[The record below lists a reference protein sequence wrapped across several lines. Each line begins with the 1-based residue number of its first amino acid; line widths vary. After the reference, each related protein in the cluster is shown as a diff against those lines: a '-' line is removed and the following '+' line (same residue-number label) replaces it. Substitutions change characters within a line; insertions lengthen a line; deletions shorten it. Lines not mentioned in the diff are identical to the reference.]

1 MFCVPFAGLCHRSLQ
16 PVTLSTQTSNLEI
29 SFQQKQVKNIFYNV
43 PSPLVVSNILRA
55 MDLPY
60 NPDLLNSVSNVENY
74 LTQADMA
81 INTGIFGA
89 DLCYIRIYQQYQDAA
104 KYLAALKGLTQQL
117 GIPEE
122 EKRISVK
129 RLEENIQNQD
139 SLVNII
145 SQIYSNS
152 DSYLKENDRGG
163 TAALIIFGGWVET
176 LYLATNILDPQ
187 NPRKELVD
195 LILQQKHSIRNMIGL
210 LNQYPKEKRI
220 SELLPHLKELQHKF
234 NEVRNR
240 KKNIPSVQKTPGK
253 TVIRNKS
260 KYKASPEFLKEIKD
274 LNNKLRDIMV
284 QR

>member
-1 MFCVPFAGLCHRSLQ
+1 MFCLPFAGLCHQSLQ

-55 MDLPY
+55 MNLPY